1 MSDRIPVSV
10 FIIAKNEADRIGYTL
25 KSVLGW
31 TDEVYVID
39 SGSTD
44 ETVSIS
50 RELGAHVLFNEWPGY
65 GPQKNFGESL
75 CRNKW
80 VINLDADEEV
90 TPELRASI
98 MALFAN
104 GKEPEKKTYTFPRKL
119 LHFADDSPTS
129 FTRIDKPLRLYHL
142 DYAGFKNSTVH
153 DSVELKRTDAGDP
166 VELKGILLH
175 RCFRSYKHA
184 TDKIN
189 FYSTMQ
195 AEDMFNK
202 GRRPSGLRIV
212 IEPVYSFLKAYF
224 LRGYILRGM
233 SGYIESVL
241 YAFGRTLRLA
251 KTRAL
256 YIEAEADKRRALA
269 DAAHKAPS
277 VSKTVTPNL
286 SVVADNAAS
295 PASKKVSS

>member
-25 KSVLGW
+25 KSVMGW

-80 VINLDADEEV
+80 LLNLDADEEV

-98 MALFAN
+98 VALFAG
-104 GKEPEKKTYTFPRKL
+104 GKEPEKKTYTLSRKL
-119 LHFADDSPTS
+119 LHFADDSPTN
-129 FTRIDKPLRLYHL
+129 FTRIDEPLRLYHI

-153 DSVELKRTDAGDP
+153 DSVDTKRDDAGDP
-166 VELKGILLH
+166 GKLKGLLLH

-189 FYSTMQ
+189 FYSGMQ

-202 GRRPSGLRIV
+202 GRRPSALRIL
-212 IEPVYSFLKAYF
+212 IEPVYSFFKAYFMRRYF
-224 LRGYILRGM
+224 LRGL
-233 SGYIESVL
+233 SGYIESVI

-256 YIEAEADKRRALA
+256 YIEAEHDKRRALA
-269 DAAHKAPS
+269 DAAHKTPPS
-277 VSKTVTPNL
+277 SVKPNL
-286 SVVADNAAS
+286 SVVQSAA
-295 PASKKVSS
+295 KKVSSGL